1 MNNTLTISCFG
12 EVLWDVFPDE
22 KKLGGAPL
30 NVAYRLHSFGAKV
43 SMISAIGEDALGIE
57 TSAALQSLG
66 MDVSHIQ
73 TNALPTG
80 KVTVDLNSGGSPSYM
95 INEHSAWDKITAT
108 KENLA
113 TVAASDAL
121 IFGSLAFRESA
132 NQLQFEKLLEASSYN
147 VFDLNLRSPHYDLD
161 VVIALMEAAHFIK
174 MNDEELE
181 LITTLM
187 DLSADDLA
195 GELKEIAK
203 ASNTETVCV
212 TLGAEGAMLLHKDKI
227 YTQVGFPTTVVDSVG
242 AGDSFLAGLVFGLLS
257 NETPEDSLEIACA
270 LGSLVA
276 SKKGGTA
283 LVSNDE
289 IDDLIFES

>member
-1 MNNTLTISCFG
+1 MNKTIKIACFG
-12 EVLWDVFPDE
+12 EVLWDVFPDT

-30 NVAYRLHSFGAKV
+30 NVAYRLHSFGAEV
-43 SMISAIGEDALGIE
+43 SMISAIGEDPLGVE
-57 TSAALQSLG
+57 TKAALETLG
-66 MDVSHIQ
+66 MDLTNIQ
-73 TNALPTG
+73 TNKLPTG
-80 KVTVDLNSGGSPSYM
+80 QVTVTLDDGGSPSYT
-95 INEHSAWDKITAT
+95 INEHVAWDAIKAT
-108 KENLA
+108 KEA
-113 TVAASDAL
+113 TASVKAADAL

-132 NQLQFEKLLEASSYN
+132 NQLEFEKLLEVSTYN

-227 YTQVGFPTTVVDSVG
+227 YTQIGFTTTVADSVG

-276 SKKGGTA
+276 SKNGGTA
-283 LVSNDE
+283 TVSNDE
-289 IDDLIFES
+289 IDDLIYES

>member
-1 MNNTLTISCFG
+1 MNKTIKIACFG
-12 EVLWDVFPDE
+12 EVLWDVFPDT
-22 KKLGGAPL
+22 KRLGGAPL
-30 NVAYRLHSFGAKV
+30 NVAYRLHSFGAEV
-43 SMISAIGEDALGIE
+43 SMISAIGEDPLGTE
-57 TSAALQSLG
+57 TKAALETLG
-66 MDVSHIQ
+66 MDLTNIQ
-73 TNALPTG
+73 TNNLPTG
-80 KVTVDLNSGGSPSYM
+80 QVTVTLDAGGSPSYK
-95 INEHSAWDKITAT
+95 INEQAAWDAIKAT
-108 KENLA
+108 KEA
-113 TVAASDAL
+113 KASVKAADAL

-132 NQLQFEKLLEASSYN
+132 NQLEFEQLLEASSYN
-147 VFDLNLRSPHYDLD
+147 VFDLNLRSPHYELD
-161 VVIALMEAAHFIK
+161 AVIALMEVAHFIK

-227 YTQVGFPTTVVDSVG
+227 YTQVGFPTTVADSVG

-276 SKKGGTA
+276 SKHGATA
-283 LVSNDE
+283 AVSNEE

>member
-1 MNNTLTISCFG
+1 MNKTIKIACFG
-12 EVLWDVFPDE
+12 EVLWDVFPDT

-30 NVAYRLHSFGAKV
+30 NVAYRLHSFGADV
-43 SMISAIGEDALGIE
+43 TMISAIGED
-57 TSAALQSLG
+57 SLG
-66 MDVSHIQ
+66 EETKTTFQ
-73 TNALPTG
+73 TLGMNVDNLQVNASPTG
-80 KVTVDLNSGGSPSYM
+80 QVIVTLDAGGSPSYT
-95 INEHSAWDKITAT
+95 INERVAWDDIKAT
-108 KENLA
+108 KEA
-113 TVAASDAL
+113 KTAVKASDAL

-132 NQLQFEKLLEASSYN
+132 NQLQFEQLLEASSYN

-161 VVIALMEAAHFIK
+161 AVIALMEAAHCIK

-187 DLSADDLA
+187 DLRADDLA
-195 GELKEIAK
+195 GELKAIAH

-227 YTQVGFPTTVVDSVG
+227 YTQVGFPTTVADTVG

-276 SKKGGTA
+276 SKHGGTA
-283 LVSNDE
+283 PVSIDE
-289 IDDLIFES
+289 IDDLIYE